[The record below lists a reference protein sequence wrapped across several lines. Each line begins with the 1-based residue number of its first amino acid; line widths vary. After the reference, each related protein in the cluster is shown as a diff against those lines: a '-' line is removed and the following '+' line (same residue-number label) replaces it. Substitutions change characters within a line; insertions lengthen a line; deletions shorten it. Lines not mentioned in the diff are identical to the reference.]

1 MKKIFSLIIICV
13 ATALLISSCRDSD
26 NPAVPD
32 LKRTVLPQFTKDTSV
47 DVLIQDPAT
56 FKGRFNVGVYFQ
68 NDIKPKKM
76 DIVVVMNGDKS
87 KVKVL
92 KADVTAFPS
101 TIDVT
106 ADQLAQLFG
115 KTAADIQ
122 TGDAFDI
129 GADVTLDD
137 GTVIPVF
144 RTDGTEPYGGDA
156 QNYDGAT
163 LTIQYKKVCPLD
175 INAFVGT
182 LTVDDPDFW
191 GATYPVKS
199 ELEGTNVL
207 KLTGWVQDPTAV
219 VRFNIN
225 LKTQEVTVPHQVY
238 LPTLPTTPYHN
249 PATEGAGTVDA
260 CATTM
265 SVRLTNTVDEGSFG
279 AAAVTLR
286 K

>member
-1 MKKIFSLIIICV
+1 MNKIFSLMILCAAV
-13 ATALLISSCRDSD
+13 LMVSSCRDKD
-26 NPAVPD
+26 NPAIPD
-32 LKRTVLPQFTKDTSV
+32 LKRTVLPQFVKDTSV

-56 FKGRFNVGVYFQ
+56 FRGRFNVGLYFA
-68 NDIKPKKM
+68 NDNKPQKM

-87 KVKVL
+87 KIKTL
-92 KADVTAFPS
+92 KANVSSFPA

-129 GADVTLDD
+129 GADVTLTD
-137 GTVIPVF
+137 GTFIPIF

-156 QNYDGAT
+156 QNFPGSS
-163 LTIQYKKVCPLD
+163 LSIQYKKVCPLD
-175 INAFVGT
+175 INDLLGT
-182 LTVDDPDFW
+182 FTVDDPDFW
-191 GATYPVKS
+191 EASYPVTIA
-199 ELEGTNVL
+199 LEGTNVL
-207 KLTGWVQDPTAV
+207 KITGWVQDPTAV
-219 VRFNIN
+219 IRFNVN
-225 LKTQEVTVPHQVY
+225 LKTQEITVPKQVY
-238 LPTLPTTPYHN
+238 LPTLPGTPYHK
-249 PATEGAGTVDA
+249 PAAEGTGTVDA

-279 AAAVTLR
+279 AATVELH